1 MVKKAQAQ
9 KSSKKDDKSKQ
20 IKKDTNTKA
29 TKKSSVKAVGPMKA
43 KNGTAAKDKSSN
55 LLELGLL
62 CDCTSSMGTWIERA
76 KTTLKEI
83 ITNVV

>member
-29 TKKSSVKAVGPMKA
+29 TKKTSVKAVGPMKVA
-43 KNGTAAKDKSSN
+43 AAKDKSSN

-62 CDCTSSMGTWIERA
+62 CDSTSSMGTWIERA

>member
-29 TKKSSVKAVGPMKA
+29 TKKSAVKA
-43 KNGTAAKDKSSN
+43 KNGAAAKDKSSN